1 MTLEDQS
8 SKYSEENRN
17 MDLGQNSENPPWID
31 DSSGESDDDE
41 WLFNSMQRYKQ
52 LCTYSIVC
60 EATSI
65 DIHPISRQLVIAG
78 LRQPMIAKKSNNPTT
93 FEIAVYRIPEK
104 LVVENNEEKEGLLN
118 GRDLSLLAGIGLE
131 KEILNV
137 RFLNSEQLLVIQTEA
152 VSVWSIIS
160 DSDLLIKLKHF
171 PLGIEQYT
179 ANILVVNQNSV
190 LLSSSQF
197 DQIQIHE
204 LDLSLHP
211 NNPELNNFTNL
222 KDIKLN
228 NCPKNLKLEKF
239 ELFSKELISVLTTNQ
254 SKNRSFVFLEP
265 QIIKEESLYLEY
277 LGGIEDA
284 NEGVK
289 SKFELLESSWTK
301 ISNNKDIMGAAIK
314 SEQLSE
320 GKRKLC
326 CDIYL
331 VRNLGKKIIN
341 SNKCSQRV
349 KFNSEDLIF
358 KKEISVQNHNV
369 SMQFLPTSSTFST
382 IDASPESTMSHSRTL
397 VIKLENMIN
406 LYQLNFHWV
415 SDYESNHSWK
425 FDYNLLFCHDAH
437 KSQILH
443 VMQYSTRLP
452 QLFISVDESK
462 ELHAWNWQS
471 NESN

>member
-8 SKYSEENRN
+8 LKYSEENRN
-17 MDLGQNSENPPWID
+17 MDLRQNLENPPWIVD
-31 DSSGESDDDE
+31 NSGESDDDE

-78 LRQPMIAKKSNNPTT
+78 LRQPMIANKLNNQTT

-137 RFLNSEQLLVIQTEA
+137 RFLSSEQLIVIQSKA
-152 VSVWSIIS
+152 LSVWSIIS
-160 DSDLLIKLKHF
+160 DSDLLIELKHF
-171 PLGIEQYT
+171 PLEIELYT
-179 ANILVVNQNSV
+179 TNILVINQHSV
-190 LLSSSQF
+190 LLSSSQI

-211 NNPELNNFTNL
+211 NNPELNFTNL
-222 KDIKLN
+222 KDIKLD
-228 NCPKNLKLEKF
+228 NCPKNLKFEKF
-239 ELFSKELISVLTTNQ
+239 ELFSKDLISVLTTNQ
-254 SKNRSFVFLEP
+254 SKDRSFIFLEP
-265 QIIKEESLYLEY
+265 QIAKGESLNLEY
-277 LGGIEDA
+277 LGGVEDA
-284 NEGVK
+284 DEEVK

-301 ISNNKDIMGAAIK
+301 TSNDKEILGAAIK
-314 SEQLSE
+314 AEQLSE
-320 GKRKLC
+320 GKRRLC
-326 CDIYL
+326 CVIYF
-331 VRNLGKKIIN
+331 VRNLGKKILK
-341 SNKCSQRV
+341 SNKCLQKL
-349 KFNSEDLIF
+349 KFNREDLIF
-358 KKEISVQNHNV
+358 KKEISGKPPYV

-382 IDASPESTMSHSRTL
+382 IDASYESTMSHQRTL
-397 VIKLENMIN
+397 VIKLENTIK
-406 LYQLNFHWV
+406 LYQLNFHRV

-425 FDYNLLFCHDAH
+425 VDCNLLFCHDAH